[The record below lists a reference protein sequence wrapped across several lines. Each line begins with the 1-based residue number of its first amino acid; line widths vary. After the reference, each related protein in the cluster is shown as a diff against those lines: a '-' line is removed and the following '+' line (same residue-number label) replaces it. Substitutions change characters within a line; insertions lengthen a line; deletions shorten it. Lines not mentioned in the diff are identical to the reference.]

1 VLLKLA
7 EFILRIKEYRYNI
20 GRIKVGFKVILIELL
35 LAKVNIRLKVGAVG
49 YSNLL
54 FRRLEV
60 RKDKVYT
67 SKDFI

>member
-1 VLLKLA
+1 VLLKPA
-7 EFILRIKEYRYNI
+7 ELILRIKEYRYNI

-35 LAKVNIRLKVGAVG
+35 LAKIDIRLKVGAVG
-49 YSNLL
+49 YSDLL
-54 FRRLEV
+54 LRRLEV